1 MRLSRRALPALALI
15 VSPLLVAVAGMG
27 PAGAIGLVAAVLL
40 WRWAVVVLA
49 LFNSPTGPELRL
61 ETIPASHFVEK
72 VRWCLDRLGVSYR
85 EIPDMGAL
93 GVFVTGRTVPRLL
106 VRTGA
111 VTSVIGNS
119 PDILR
124 YLWGRYGLSPEGRG
138 DFLRPTEASV
148 ALEARL
154 DRYGVDLQRWV
165 YYHVLPHRRLTLR
178 AWGSGD
184 PHVPLWQRAT
194 ASILYPLLRGLMR
207 RAFRLSET
215 AHGRGVARIEGL
227 LSDMESRLSD
237 GRESILGDG
246 RLSFA
251 DITLA
256 SLTGLWLQ
264 PPAYGAGRADKT
276 RIPVELMPAPMAADI
291 HRWRTEY
298 PRLVSFVERLYENER
313 FGAGPD
319 TDAGSAGAPS
329 PRGPAAEES

>member
-1 MRLSRRALPALALI
+1 MRLTRRSLPALALI
-15 VSPLLVAVAGMG
+15 VSPLLVVVAGMG
-27 PAGAIGLVAAVLL
+27 PVAAIGLVAAVLL
-40 WRWAVVVLA
+40 WQWAVVLLA
-49 LFNSPTGPELRL
+49 LVNPPTGPELRL

-119 PDILR
+119 PEIMR
-124 YLWGRYGLSPEGRG
+124 YLWGRYGLSADGRA
-138 DFLRPTEASV
+138 DFLRPSEASV

-154 DRYGVDLQRWV
+154 DRYGVDLQRWI
-165 YYHVLPHRRLTLR
+165 YFHMLPHRRLTLL

-184 PHVPLWQRAT
+184 PRVPVWQRAT

-215 AHGRGVARIEGL
+215 AHGRVVVRIEAL

-237 GRESILGDG
+237 GRESILGG
-246 RLSFA
+246 GGLSFA

-276 RIPVELMPAPMAADI
+276 RIHVELMPAPMAADI

-319 TDAGSAGAPS
+319 TDAGSAGAAS